1 MNKERAMA
9 IQQAIG
15 QTLRALRQ
23 QKGLT
28 QKELASK
35 IPGEVDYSYIGKIER
50 GEQLPSL
57 KMLER
62 LSDALAVPLSSFF
75 QGLGS
80 GVTARKEEREEHNEA
95 LSRQRE
101 RLLHLMRMAHDND
114 IPLLIEIVRILNKR
128 RTGQEMAKGKQGGAM
143 HARQPASRK
152 RPKPG
157 GQRPNR

>member
-1 MNKERAMA
+1 MNEEKAMA
-9 IQQAIG
+9 VQQAIG

-23 QKGLT
+23 RQGLT

-35 IPGEVDYSYIGKIER
+35 IQGEVDYSYIGKIER

-62 LSDALAVPLSSFF
+62 LSIALVVPLSSFF

-80 GVTARKEEREEHNEA
+80 DVTSRKGGREAVNEV

-101 RLLHLMRMAHDND
+101 RLLLYLVRTVHND
-114 IPLLIEIVRILNKR
+114 DISLLIEIVRILNKR
-128 RTGQEMAKGKQGGAM
+128 RKAQSVGKG
-143 HARQPASRK
+143 
-152 RPKPG
+152 
-157 GQRPNR
+157 

>member
-1 MNKERAMA
+1 MA
-9 IQQAIG
+9 IQRAIG
-15 QTLRALRQ
+15 QTLRILRQ

-35 IPGEVDYSYIGKIER
+35 VPGEVDYSYIGKIER

-57 KMLER
+57 KMLKR

-75 QGLGS
+75 QVLRS
-80 GVTARKEEREEHNEA
+80 GVTARKEHREENNEV

-101 RLLHLMRMAHDND
+101 RLLNLIYLAHNND

-128 RTGQEMAKGKQGGAM
+128 RKGQEMAKSKQGEAVL
-143 HARQPASRK
+143 ARLPASGK
-152 RPKPG
+152 RTKAKG
-157 GQRPNR
+157 

>member
-1 MNKERAMA
+1 MGKERVMA

-15 QTLRALRQ
+15 KTLRALRQ
-23 QKGLT
+23 LRGLT

-35 IPGEVDYSYIGKIER
+35 IQGQVDYSYIGKIER

-62 LSDALAVPLSSFF
+62 LSNALAVSLNSFF

-80 GVTARKEEREEHNEA
+80 DITVEREGREAGNEA
-95 LSRQRE
+95 LDRQQE
-101 RLLHLMRMAHDND
+101 RLLLYLVRTVHNDD

-128 RTGQEMAKGKQGGAM
+128 RKVQGVRKKGRG
-143 HARQPASRK
+143 R
-152 RPKPG
+152 
-157 GQRPNR
+157 NC

>member
-1 MNKERAMA
+1 MSKERVMA
-9 IQQAIG
+9 VQQAIG

-23 QKGLT
+23 REGLT

-35 IPGEVDYSYIGKIER
+35 IQGEVDYSYIGKIER

-80 GVTARKEEREEHNEA
+80 GVTARREGCEAGNEA
-95 LSRQRE
+95 LGRQRG
-101 RLLHLMRMAHDND
+101 RLLLYLVRTVHNDD
-114 IPLLIEIVRILNKR
+114 IPLLIEIVQILNKHR
-128 RTGQEMAKGKQGGAM
+128 KG
-143 HARQPASRK
+143 
-152 RPKPG
+152 
-157 GQRPNR
+157 

>member
-1 MNKERAMA
+1 MA

-28 QKELASK
+28 QKELATK

-62 LSDALAVPLSSFF
+62 LSDALGVPFNSFF
-75 QGLGS
+75 QGLDS
-80 GVTARKEEREEHNEA
+80 DVTPRSQGRDEYNEV
-95 LSRQRE
+95 LGRQRE
-101 RLLHLMRMAHDND
+101 RLLLNLVRTVHSDD
-114 IPLLIEIVRILNKR
+114 IPLLLTIVRTLNKHR
-128 RTGQEMAKGKQGGAM
+128 KGQRMGKGKQGRTVDV
-143 HARQPASRK
+143 HKPISASD
-152 RPKPG
+152 PD
-157 GQRPNR
+157 

>member
-1 MNKERAMA
+1 MSKERVMV

-62 LSDALAVPLSSFF
+62 LSKALAVPLSSFF

-80 GVTARKEEREEHNEA
+80 DVTVEREGAETGSEA
-95 LSRQRE
+95 LRRQRE
-101 RLLHLMRMAHDND
+101 RLLFYLVRMVHNDD

-128 RTGQEMAKGKQGGAM
+128 RKAKGVGKGEMG
-143 HARQPASRK
+143 R
-152 RPKPG
+152 
-157 GQRPNR
+157 NR

>member
-1 MNKERAMA
+1 MA
-9 IQQAIG
+9 IQRAIG
-15 QTLRALRQ
+15 QILRALRQ
-23 QKGLT
+23 QRGLT

-62 LSDALAVPLSSFF
+62 LSEVLTVPLSSFF
-75 QGLGS
+75 QELGS
-80 GVTARKEEREEHNEA
+80 GVRTRREDREEGNEA

-101 RLLHLMRMAHDND
+101 RLLHLIRMAHDND

-128 RTGQEMAKGKQGGAM
+128 RKGQEIGKGKQEGTA
-143 HARQPASRK
+143 HARQPASLK
-152 RPKPG
+152 RPKSG
-157 GQRPNR
+157 RQRPDR

>member
-1 MNKERAMA
+1 MGKERVMA

-15 QTLRALRQ
+15 KTLRALRQ
-23 QKGLT
+23 LRGMT

-35 IPGEVDYSYIGKIER
+35 IQGQVDYSYIGKIER

-62 LSDALAVPLSSFF
+62 LSNALAVSLSSFF

-80 GVTARKEEREEHNEA
+80 DITVEREGREAGNEA
-95 LSRQRE
+95 LDRQQE
-101 RLLHLMRMAHDND
+101 RLLLYLVRTVHNDD

-128 RTGQEMAKGKQGGAM
+128 RKVQGVRKKGRG
-143 HARQPASRK
+143 R
-152 RPKPG
+152 
-157 GQRPNR
+157 NC

>member
-1 MNKERAMA
+1 MV

-15 QTLRALRQ
+15 QILRALRQ
-23 QKGLT
+23 LKGLT

-35 IPGEVDYSYIGKIER
+35 LQGQVDYSYIGKIER

-62 LSDALAVPLSSFF
+62 LSNALAVPLSSFF

-80 GVTARKEEREEHNEA
+80 DVIVEREGREAGNEA
-95 LSRQRE
+95 LGRQRE
-101 RLLHLMRMAHDND
+101 RLLLYLVRMVHNDD

-128 RTGQEMAKGKQGGAM
+128 RKAQGVGKKRTGR
-143 HARQPASRK
+143 HR
-152 RPKPG
+152 
-157 GQRPNR
+157 